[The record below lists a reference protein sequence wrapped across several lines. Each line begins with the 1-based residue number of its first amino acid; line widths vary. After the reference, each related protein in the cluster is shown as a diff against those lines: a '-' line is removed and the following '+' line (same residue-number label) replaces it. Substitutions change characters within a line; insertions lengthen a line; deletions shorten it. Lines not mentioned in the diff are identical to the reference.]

1 MATTDEK
8 IKVTEWDP
16 AEMIRDKEDVL
27 VFLQGAI
34 EENDPELL
42 LETIGDIARSKGM
55 AQLAQELGIDR
66 SGLYKSF
73 SAGGNPSFLTV
84 AKVLDNLGF
93 GISIYKRVS

>member
-1 MATTDEK
+1 
-8 IKVTEWDP
+8 
-16 AEMIRDKEDVL
+16 MIRDKEDVL

-34 EENDPELL
+34 AENGL
-42 LETIGDIARSKGM
+42 RNYCSKPLATLPVKRYM
-55 AQLAQELGIDR
+55 AQLAQEWGIDR

-73 SAGGNPSFLTV
+73 STGGKSVLPTV